1 MKTRE
6 EPLAEERDYKRRR
19 MSYRGKKVKRT
30 PRQVLS
36 DMIEECTEEVKL
48 AGERK
53 RLWIQFCINNINR
66 RITNPISNGKER
78 IENIQW
84 RVEPIQMKESGMRNM
99 IQALA
104 HRVTDHT
111 SAVIEEMMNSQGPN
125 DVATKRESYHQN
137 HRSSRE
143 KSSSDYKT
151 NRDDRY
157 DSRQSKE
164 RRKQNSFEDT
174 IH

>member
-1 MKTRE
+1 MSTSLCRVAEHGVKT
-6 EPLAEERDYKRRR
+6 AKAVEERPN
-19 MSYRGKKVKRT
+19 YRPIIDHDGL
-30 PRQVLS
+30 PRQRLS
-36 DMIEECTEEVKL
+36 NQTHHQD
-48 AGERK
+48 
-53 RLWIQFCINNINR
+53 
-66 RITNPISNGKER
+66 PISNGKER
-78 IENIQW
+78 IANIRW
-84 RVEPIQMKESGMRNM
+84 RLEPIQIKESGMRNM

-104 HRVTDHT
+104 HRDNRVTDHT
-111 SAVIEEMMNSQGPN
+111 SAVIEEMMNSKGPN

-164 RRKQNSFEDT
+164 RRKQNSFEDRYNPLERD
-174 IH
+174 